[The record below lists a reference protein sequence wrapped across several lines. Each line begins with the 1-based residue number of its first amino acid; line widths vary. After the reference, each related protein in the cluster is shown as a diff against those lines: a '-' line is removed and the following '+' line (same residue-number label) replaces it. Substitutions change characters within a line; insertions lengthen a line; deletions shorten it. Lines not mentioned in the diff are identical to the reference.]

1 MALVR
6 WLVDAVALIAL
17 GRAEHS
23 YRQRCKTRAN
33 LTDVEFYDAFYR
45 GTDIPIE
52 TCTRIR
58 RVLKT
63 QLRMAN
69 VRPDDNVATIFD
81 DIDVGETCFEIGE
94 EFELKFPDNIIDNI
108 DGTIDSLIRAT
119 ERLRK
124 GRLHPDSGLST

>member
-1 MALVR
+1 MAIVR
-6 WLVDAVALIAL
+6 WLADTLTTLFA
-17 GRAEHS
+17 GSAERE
-23 YRQRCKTRAN
+23 YRQLCKTRPN
-33 LTDVEFYDAFYR
+33 LTDQEFYDAFYR